1 MDVYFNS
8 KMQELAQTL
17 TNGYY
22 FVSFNKNNKQAVHR
36 LVAFTYI
43 PNPNPTIDIVINHID
58 EK

>member
-1 MDVYFNS
+1 
-8 KMQELAQTL
+8 MQELAQTL